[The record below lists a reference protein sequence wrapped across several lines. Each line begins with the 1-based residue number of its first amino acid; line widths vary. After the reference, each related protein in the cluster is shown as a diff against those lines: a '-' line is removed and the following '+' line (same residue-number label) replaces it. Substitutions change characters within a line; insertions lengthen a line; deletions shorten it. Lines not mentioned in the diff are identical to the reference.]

1 MYCTTKYSHKIYNKI
16 AFGPGGN
23 RMCVTVTP
31 LMVPASSLDTWSSCQ
46 DVRTVY
52 RVEWSVTTDRGRLCA
67 GITA

>member
-1 MYCTTKYSHKIYNKI
+1 
-16 AFGPGGN
+16 
-23 RMCVTVTP
+23 MCVTVTP